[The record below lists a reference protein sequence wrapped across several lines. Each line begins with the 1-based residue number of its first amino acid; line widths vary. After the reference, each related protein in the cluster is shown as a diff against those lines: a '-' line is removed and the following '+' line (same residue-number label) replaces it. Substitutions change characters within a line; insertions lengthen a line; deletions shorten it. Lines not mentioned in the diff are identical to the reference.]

1 MAALAPKPRPLRE
14 WRRSVAANVR
24 ALRERRGLTQE
35 QLAEAASIGPRYL
48 QEVER
53 ARTNPSLEML
63 VAIADALGVDP
74 RRLLRPAE
82 LEIRPPGRPK
92 AR

>member
-1 MAALAPKPRPLRE
+1 MASPRKRTLDE

-35 QLAEAASIGPRYL
+35 ALAELAEVAPRYL

-53 ARTNPSLEML
+53 ARTNPSLDML
-63 VAIADALGVDP
+63 VVLADALDVEP
-74 RRLLRPAE
+74 RRLLRFAQLVP
-82 LEIRPPGRPK
+82 RRPGRPK
-92 AR
+92 ARR